1 MSCNVINKTKFLL
14 SLLAVLLIATAKLAS
29 AQVPNAAYSSNGLIN
44 ITPGSNESQL
54 CFSWAT
60 LAIDSSAFPYYIQD
74 DTGTSYKGV
83 QYNYDLPVPQ
93 VQIIDA
99 SNDTGTFYGVSIESY
114 YTASGVTA
122 AAGWYQN
129 KVTVSGLKNNSS
141 YKYRVGYTAGPGA
154 GWSNFFTF
162 QTKDPTSFS
171 FIAVGDPQIGANT
184 SGSLEP
190 PAQKSN
196 VQAYDS
202 IGWINTMA
210 IATQKVSNASFMLSL
225 GDQIDNTSS
234 QAGADVQYVA
244 YFSPAQMQGLPVAN
258 IDGNHDFGLG
268 QYYGYHYNLPNLS
281 TLYGATQ
288 FGNDGD
294 YWFTYGQA
302 LFIVLNSNNLSAT
315 THDVFIG
322 QAIAANPNATWKIV
336 SFHHALYSCADH
348 AFDSDILFRR
358 SAYSAIF
365 DKYKI
370 DVVMSGH
377 DHFYT
382 RSYQMLGGLPVST
395 DTTVHTVNNPTGTL
409 YLTLN
414 SGSGS
419 KFYPLNAAYG
429 TQSASYAASNWQ
441 MNQPTFSYVT
451 VNANQ
456 FSIVTYATNDTTTWA
471 IDNYTITK
479 VPGTAIPTIAIN
491 GSSSNVTI
499 PFGSMLNLTVSVT
512 ANSWSNVNC
521 DYFVYADAPTGSRY
535 YYLNGNWQTGSIVPA
550 VQENASNVSN
560 YPLLSTSALPTG
572 VYTFYFTMDNN
583 ADGIIDGNFV
593 TASIRATIQ

>member
-1 MSCNVINKTKFLL
+1 M
-14 SLLAVLLIATAKLAS
+14 
-29 AQVPNAAYSSNGLIN
+29 
-44 ITPGSNESQL
+44 
-54 CFSWAT
+54 
-60 LAIDSSAFPYYIQD
+60 
-74 DTGTSYKGV
+74 

-336 SFHHALYSCADH
+336 SFHHALYSCAHH

-550 VQENASNVSN
+550 GPGKRIECQQL
-560 YPLLSTSALPTG
+560 PLAEHFGFAHRRLYIL
-572 VYTFYFTMDNN
+572 FH
-583 ADGIIDGNFV
+583 DG
-593 TASIRATIQ
+593 Q